1 MIHLAGTKTGL
12 IDYMSRNLV
21 GLALLPSEYN
31 EEFDVA
37 SIISLFFNLELI
49 DNFILN
55 TLANQNRA
63 PDRLIKKRM
72 EKKRKQKFNWNLNY
86 TSNIPNIAQAVIRF
100 RTKTITWPV
109 SLKKSSDKITTKS
122 ELSTP
127 EILSQIL
134 SQCRKSTSKSVN
146 DETKRKSVGSTLA

>member
-72 EKKRKQKFNWNLNY
+72 EKKESRSLTEISITLQTF
-86 TSNIPNIAQAVIRF
+86 QA
-100 RTKTITWPV
+100 
-109 SLKKSSDKITTKS
+109 
-122 ELSTP
+122 
-127 EILSQIL
+127 
-134 SQCRKSTSKSVN
+134 
-146 DETKRKSVGSTLA
+146 